1 MAEVTTYR
9 EEWRGDFER
18 LNREWI
24 ETWFT
29 LEEADRET
37 FRDPLGK
44 IIAPGGQIFF
54 VVEGAEVLGTCAVV
68 RHRPDVHE
76 IAKMAVAPVARGR
89 GYGDLLMEAAV
100 ASPGARGPGAWSS
113 SPTPSSRP
121 PSVSTRSTASS
132 ACLWTPTSA
141 TPAPISAWSVTSP
154 TPPSAPT
161 HPSAHRARRVEPIG
175 FPRGAKRAKEEAEP
189 PLRSFVAIRPLPSL
203 ASRL

>member
-100 ASPGARGPGAWSS
+100 AFSRSAGARRVVIVSNTKLAPAIRLYEKHGFVRVPLGPNERYARADIRLERDLTH
-113 SPTPSSRP
+113 SPQRANAPVRP
-121 PSVSTRSTASS
+121 PS
-132 ACLWTPTSA
+132 
-141 TPAPISAWSVTSP
+141 
-154 TPPSAPT
+154 
-161 HPSAHRARRVEPIG
+161 
-175 FPRGAKRAKEEAEP
+175 
-189 PLRSFVAIRPLPSL
+189 
-203 ASRL
+203 